1 MKSRLNRLVLYLV
14 ALLDIAT
21 PVLHAQEPTKGL
33 LYEISGNGLK
43 KPSYLFGTFHIL
55 RSGYFDDRPVI
66 NACFEKVENLV
77 VEVEL
82 KPGSMLALQDAM
94 MMPDIAVSDYLSR
107 DEVDKLDLK
116 LVKSTGSGIDS
127 YDHIKPAAIM
137 LSLTSAMPAKSK
149 EKFSMYSGEVMDTHL
164 MDKAHDSDKPV
175 ISLETVDEQVDVLM
189 GDPIE
194 LQIAQLKDYLNLD
207 KKDDTNSGKVVDLYF
222 AEDLAGLY
230 QMALDNPDQIGS
242 MDRLLTRRNNNWMA
256 KLPDIMSEG
265 SCFIAVGALHLA
277 GPIGLVYQLRKAGYT
292 VKPIAT
298 SK

>member
-1 MKSRLNRLVLYLV
+1 MKRRLSNLLLLFV
-14 ALLDIAT
+14 ALLGTA
-21 PVLHAQEPTKGL
+21 PLQAQEPTKGL

-55 RSGYFDDRPVI
+55 RSGYFDDHQAI
-66 NACFEKVENLV
+66 ITCFEKVENLV

-94 MMPDIAVSDYLSR
+94 MMPDIAVSDYLSM
-107 DEVDKLDLK
+107 DEIDKLDSK
-116 LVKSTGSGIDS
+116 LIKSTGSGIDF

-137 LSLTSAMPAKSK
+137 LSLTSAMPTKSK
-149 EKFSMYSGEVMDTHL
+149 EKFSMYDGEVMDTHL
-164 MDKAHDSDKPV
+164 MDKAHDNDKPV

-207 KKDDTNSGKVVDLYF
+207 KKEDTGSGKVVDLYF

-242 MDRLLTRRNNNWMA
+242 IDRLLTQRNNNWMK
-256 KLPDIMSEG
+256 KLPGIISEG

-292 VKPIAT
+292 VKPIPT
-298 SK
+298 TK